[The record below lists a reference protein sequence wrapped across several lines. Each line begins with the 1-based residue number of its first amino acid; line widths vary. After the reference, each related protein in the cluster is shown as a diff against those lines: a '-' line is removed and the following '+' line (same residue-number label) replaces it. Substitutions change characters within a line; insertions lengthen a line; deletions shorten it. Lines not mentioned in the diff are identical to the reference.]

1 MRRKNFMKSINALNE
16 IVGLLI
22 HYCESCFFSIKE
34 MNFGPQQLKSSVSTC
49 TKTKKKKKKKLKIL
63 KNKKLKNKKY
73 LRIKYLR
80 IKNSNKKT

>member
-1 MRRKNFMKSINALNE
+1 M
-16 IVGLLI
+16 GLLI

-34 MNFGPQQLKSSVSTC
+34 MNFGPQQLKSLVSTC
-49 TKTKKKKKKKLKIL
+49 TKTKKKKKLKIL